1 MFSSPEKQ
9 STKFIIKKRGA
20 AMSFTVSEKHGK
32 VIVIKTPKRFTVEVA
47 FEFKEILNNLV
58 KDQKYHFV
66 IDLSDTKYMDS
77 SGLGAIV
84 SRIAATRA
92 NQRDIRLANPSK
104 FVEELLDLTQL
115 MRILKIYKDN
125 KSAIKSFN

>member
-1 MFSSPEKQ
+1 MNFN
-9 STKFIIKKRGA
+9 
-20 AMSFTVSEKHGK
+20 VSEKQNN
-32 VIVIKTPKRFTVEVA
+32 IFVIKTPKRFTVEVA
-47 FEFKEILNNLV
+47 SEFKDLLNTLV
-58 KDQKYHFV
+58 KDQNYKFV
-66 IDLSDTKYMDS
+66 IDLSATKYMDS

-92 NQRDIRLANPSK
+92 NQGDIRLANPSK

-115 MRILKIYKDN
+115 MRILKIYKDI

>member
-1 MFSSPEKQ
+1 MN
-9 STKFIIKKRGA
+9 FI
-20 AMSFTVSEKHGK
+20 VSEKK
-32 VIVIKTPKRFTVEVA
+32 EKIIVIKTPKRFTVEFA
-47 FEFKEILNNLV
+47 SEFKDILNNLV
-58 KDQKYHFV
+58 KDQKYKFV

-92 NQRDIRLANPSK
+92 NQGDIRLANPSK

-115 MRILKIYKDN
+115 MRILKIYKDK
-125 KSAIKSFN
+125 KSAISSFK

>member
-1 MFSSPEKQ
+1 
-9 STKFIIKKRGA
+9 
-20 AMSFTVSEKHGK
+20 MSFTVSEKHGK
-32 VIVIKTPKRFTVEVA
+32 VVVIKTPKRFTVEVA
-47 FEFKEILNNLV
+47 FEFKKILNNLV

-92 NQRDIRLANPSK
+92 NQGDIRLANPSK

>member
-1 MFSSPEKQ
+1 M
-9 STKFIIKKRGA
+9 G
-20 AMSFTVSEKHGK
+20 FTVSEKHKK

-47 FEFKEILNNLV
+47 SEFKEILNNLV
-58 KDQKYHFV
+58 KDQKFQFV

-92 NQRDIRLANPSK
+92 NNGDIRLANPAK

-115 MRILKIYKDN
+115 KRILKIYKDK
-125 KSAIKSFN
+125 KSAINSFN